1 MRKPVFGICEQVG
14 LKPACSASEASESLE
29 ISDRETRGIILSR
42 KRTTKAL
49 IRLRRCA
56 G

>member
-1 MRKPVFGICEQVG
+1 MRKPVFGSCDQVR
-14 LKPACSASEASESLE
+14 LKSACSAAE
-29 ISDRETRGIILSR
+29 ISEGLEMSDIETRGIILSR

-49 IRLRRCA
+49 IRLLGCA